1 VTQPFV
7 VIAADDFGLSAEVND
22 AVERGHRDGVLS
34 AASLMV
40 AEPFAAGAVALARRM
55 PSLRVGLHL
64 SLVEGRPLLAP
75 DRVPDLIDSQTGRL
89 RTDMARLG
97 LDLALYSHVRKQ
109 MAAEI
114 EAQFKAFAATGLT
127 LDHVNAHK
135 HFHVHPIV
143 AHLVLGIGRRFGM
156 RALRVPWERPGDL
169 AAIEA
174 NTPGP
179 DMGSGRSLRDP
190 GTRLAE
196 KPFSREGFSASGIQN
211 SGLFGR
217 ISYDWSVAPW
227 AALLR
232 LRAKVAG
239 LMVPDAV
246 IGLAWSGAMTPPRLA
261 GALKHAR
268 GFTEI
273 YCHPATAGGF
283 DGAAPGYRYAD
294 ELAALLSLDVR
305 VALAHSG
312 ARRGGYADLLG

>member
-1 VTQPFV
+1 MNQPFV

-40 AEPFAAGAVALARRM
+40 AEPFAAAAVALARRL

-75 DRVPDLIDSQTGRL
+75 ERVPDLIDARTGRL
-89 RTDMARLG
+89 RTDMAQLG
-97 LDLALYSHVRKQ
+97 LDLALYPQVRRQ

-114 EAQFKAFAATGLT
+114 EAQFKAFAATGLA

-143 AHLVLGIGRRFGM
+143 AHMVLAIGRRFGM
-156 RALRVPWERPGDL
+156 AALRVPWERPEDL
-169 AAIEA
+169 AAIEPNA
-174 NTPGP
+174 PG
-179 DMGSGRSLRDP
+179 R
-190 GTRLAE
+190 
-196 KPFSREGFSASGIQN
+196 
-211 SGLFGR
+211 
-217 ISYDWSVAPW
+217 DWSVAPW

-232 LRAKVAG
+232 LRAKASG
-239 LMVPDAV
+239 LKVPDAV
-246 IGLAWSGAMTPPRLA
+246 IGLSWSGAMTPARLA
-261 GALKHAR
+261 GALKGAR

-283 DGAAPGYRYAD
+283 AGAAPFYRYAD
-294 ELAALLSLDVR
+294 ELKALVSLDVR
-305 VALAHSG
+305 VALGQSG
-312 ARRGGYADLLG
+312 ARRGGYADFLG